1 MSSTMPL
8 PDRYLQDVGNRLS
21 QASAT
26 LADVLKHAL
35 ASAPELTDEQAR
47 LWLEE
52 GVRLATHS
60 LRSWE
65 AAPDYLQAAPK
76 LIPVLDEAAFKAWVE
91 GGITLAELASSIAS
105 AYFRASPEVVPQLA
119 GPQMAEWAALG
130 ERLYKATWKSIS
142 LASEFFALS
151 PQLLSK
157 LSLSELT
164 RLGRVLEGVSDR
176 SADLAAACLEAAPNV
191 VLHLEPVEVA
201 AFLDFAGAI
210 SDSAWPEASLYFQR
224 GPDL

>member
-1 MSSTMPL
+1 L
-8 PDRYLQDVGNRLS
+8 PDSYLQDVENRLS

-26 LADVLKHAL
+26 LTDVLKHAV
-35 ASAPELTDEQAR
+35 ATAPEMTDEQAR

-52 GVRLATHS
+52 SVRLATHS

-65 AAPDYLQAAPK
+65 ATPEYLQAGPE
-76 LIPVLDEAAFKAWVE
+76 LLLVLDEAAYKAWVE
-91 GGITLAELASSIAS
+91 GGITLAELASSIAG

-119 GPQMAEWAALG
+119 GPQVGEWAALG

-157 LSLSELT
+157 LSLS
-164 RLGRVLEGVSDR
+164 
-176 SADLAAACLEAAPNV
+176 
-191 VLHLEPVEVA
+191 
-201 AFLDFAGAI
+201 
-210 SDSAWPEASLYFQR
+210 
-224 GPDL
+224 